1 MDNDKL
7 VSYSMLAGIAV
18 LVVVIVVLLLN
29 KLKPE
34 EDVTRSIKLDASKLS
49 YNNTQ
54 YVLYASQM
62 YTAMVGAGTDT
73 DTIMRVLGALATA
86 EDWNALVKA
95 FGTRSVK
102 KWFGYTFSGTLIDWL
117 TDELSSKELKK
128 VNEVLAKI
136 GVTI

>member
-1 MDNDKL
+1 M
-7 VSYSMLAGIAV
+7 VSYGMLAGLAV
-18 LVVVIVVLLLN
+18 LVVVIVIMLLN
-29 KLKPE
+29 RLKPVR
-34 EDVTRSIKLDASKLS
+34 DVTSSIKLDAAKLS
-49 YNNTQ
+49 YSNTQ

-73 DTIMRVLGALATA
+73 DTIMRVLGALVTS

-117 TDELSSKELKK
+117 TDELSTKELQK